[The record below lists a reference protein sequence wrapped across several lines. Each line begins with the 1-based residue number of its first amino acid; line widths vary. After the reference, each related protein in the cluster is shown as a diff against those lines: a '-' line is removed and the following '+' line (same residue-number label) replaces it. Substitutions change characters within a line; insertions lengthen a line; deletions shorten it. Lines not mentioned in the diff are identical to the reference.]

1 MLKEGVV
8 AVDNARVVLIMVEV
22 ISSNSELISAAFFRA
37 SLALNSAKR
46 LSSLF
51 SSISQIAGQT
61 DNKYR
66 ITEGHILV
74 K

>member
-1 MLKEGVV
+1 M
-8 AVDNARVVLIMVEV
+8 AVDIARVVLIKVDV
-22 ISSNSELISAAFFRA
+22 ISSKSELISELSNIA
-37 SLALNSAKR
+37 SRALNSAKR

-66 ITEGHILV
+66 ITEGHILLKV
-74 K
+74 KK